1 MSNDALNKQD
11 LLAKRE
17 VLGGEHIP
25 YVRHVDAHTIALT
38 NGELMSLIEVGGL
51 PHECAGMSD
60 INAHHRM
67 LNGLWLNLA
76 DERVGLSSVLIRR
89 RVQEYQRAD
98 FGNEFA
104 ARLDAR
110 YGDRMNG
117 MSLYRNRLFLAVLRL
132 APADPVS
139 RTAGR
144 LRKSSVPVISEDD
157 LARHKDK
164 VLGLTAGLA
173 GIGPRMLGLVQRNGL
188 IWSEITT
195 VLHWM
200 LGGRQPAVPLTMGP
214 VWSAAYQDRLVF
226 GRETIEIRHPERTE
240 YAGIFGIKEY
250 PSTTRPTLTDEL
262 LTAPMELMAVH
273 SFCFKAKAAA
283 RELMRRRINQIT
295 SSRDNARKQVP
306 LVAHAIEELA
316 DNKFCMGEHQGSVTI
331 FADSPKALADRM
343 AQARSFLMHGGA
355 IVVREDMNLEAA
367 FWAQLP
373 GNLRYR
379 ARRGFVT
386 SRNFAALAPFH
397 GFPSGQADG
406 NVWGPAVAM
415 LRTSSGAPFHFN
427 WHVADLG
434 NTFICGPSGSGKT
447 VVLNF
452 LLAQSLKLRPRI
464 VVFDKD
470 RGCELFVRAAGGT
483 YLTLKAGVPTGCAP
497 LKALPITAQT
507 TVWFVRW
514 IEALAGGTLSAAER
528 ASIPMALAALA
539 ETPTALRSIAGL
551 RTYLDNA
558 SIEGLSARLARWQ
571 RGGPLGWVFD
581 ADEDHLSLDGR
592 FFGFDMTEV
601 LDLPE
606 VRAPLMDYLFHR
618 IEKLIDGERLIIA
631 IDEFWKAL
639 DDTGFQAFVQD
650 RLKTIR
656 KQNGLIVFAT
666 QSPRDA
672 LRSPIAHTIIEQCPT
687 QIFMPNSKAAPED
700 YRQGMK
706 LSEREYQLVAEVL
719 SAGSRR
725 FLVKQ
730 NQAGVVAELNLS
742 GFDEEL
748 TILSGRT
755 RTVELLD
762 EIRAAVGDDP
772 ARWMQAL
779 YARMKAAA

>member
-1 MSNDALNKQD
+1 MSNNAA
-11 LLAKRE
+11 AKRE
-17 VLGGEHIP
+17 VLGLEHIP
-25 YVRHVDAHTIALT
+25 YVRHVDAHTIALAH
-38 NGELMSLIEVGGL
+38 GELLSMIEVGGL

-67 LNGLWLNLA
+67 LNSLWLNLA
-76 DERVGLSSVLIRR
+76 DERVGLWSVLIRR
-89 RVQEYQRAD
+89 RVQEYAHAA
-98 FGNEFA
+98 FGNAFA
-104 ARLDAR
+104 AGLDAR
-110 YGDRMNG
+110 HGARMNATA
-117 MSLYRNRLFLAVLRL
+117 LYRNRLFLAVVRL

-139 RTAGR
+139 WTASR
-144 LRKSSVPVISEDD
+144 LRGAGLAVISDDD
-157 LARHKDK
+157 LTQHKDK

-173 GIGPRMLGLVQRNGL
+173 NIGPRTLGLVERDGL
-188 IWSEITT
+188 VWSEITT

-200 LGGRQPAVPLTMGP
+200 MGGRQPAVPLTMGP
-214 VWSAAYQDRLVF
+214 IWSAAYQDRLVF
-226 GRETIEIRHPERTE
+226 GRETLEIRHPERTE

-250 PSTTRPTLTDEL
+250 PSTTRPTMTDEL
-262 LTAPMELMAVH
+262 LTAPMDLMAVH

-343 AQARSFLMHGGA
+343 AQARAFLMHGGTIA
-355 IVVREDMNLEAA
+355 VREDMNLEAA

-379 ARRGFVT
+379 ARRGFIT

-397 GFPSGQADG
+397 GFPSGHADG

-415 LRTSSGAPFHFN
+415 LRTSSGAPFHFS

-452 LLAQSLKLRPRI
+452 LLAQSLKLGPRI

-497 LKALPITAQT
+497 LKALPITPQT
-507 TVWFVRW
+507 TVWFTRW
-514 IEALAGGTLSAAER
+514 IEALAGGVLTAVER
-528 ASIPMALAALA
+528 ASIPIALAALA
-539 ETPTALRSIAGL
+539 ETPVALRSIAGL

-558 SIEGLSARLARWQ
+558 SVEGLSARLARWQ

-581 ADEDHLSLDGR
+581 AEHDRLSLDGR

-618 IEKLIDGERLIIA
+618 IGKLIDGERLIIA

-639 DDTGFQAFVQD
+639 DDAGFQAFIQD
-650 RLKTIR
+650 RLKTLR

-687 QIFMPNSKAAPED
+687 QIFMPNSKATPED
-700 YRQGMK
+700 YRDGMK

-719 SAGSRR
+719 SASSRR
-725 FLVKQ
+725 FLIKQ
-730 NQAGVVAELNLS
+730 NHAEVVAELNLA
-742 GFDEEL
+742 GFEDEL

-755 RTVELLD
+755 RTSNGSMTSGPTSGTIQRD
-762 EIRAAVGDDP
+762 GCQCCRRG
-772 ARWMQAL
+772 
-779 YARMKAAA
+779 